1 MGSNNKT
8 EKIMIKMHIVGKLT
22 PTKPDAVHPNTR
34 RRIYDAVDEVKLF
47 TVVSHKYWEAGV
59 IEVDYVSAEPITE
72 DAPLSFINRLND
84 MLWRVGV
91 TELGLTGE
99 ITITL
104 TGAEPVI
111 YRVVVENSELRY
123 QKADVFNWEPSVTI
137 PFVSAITQ

>member
-1 MGSNNKT
+1 
-8 EKIMIKMHIVGKLT
+8 MIKQHIVGKLT
-22 PTKPDAVHPNTR
+22 PTIPDAVTPNTR
-34 RRIYDAVDEVKLF
+34 RRIYDAVDAVKLF
-47 TVVSHKYWEAGV
+47 TVVSHKDWDDGV
-59 IEVDYVSAEPITE
+59 IEVDYVSATPITE
-72 DAPLSFINRLND
+72 DAPLNFITRLND

-123 QKADVFNWEPSVTI
+123 QKADVFNWEPAVTL
-137 PFVSAITQ
+137 PVPLTVVK

>member
-1 MGSNNKT
+1 
-8 EKIMIKMHIVGKLT
+8 MIKQHIFGKLT
-22 PTKPDAVHPNTR
+22 PTITDAVTPRTR
-34 RRIYDAVDEVKLF
+34 RRIYDAVDAVKLF
-47 TVVSHKYWEAGV
+47 TVVSHKNWDDGV

-72 DAPLSFINRLND
+72 DAPLNFISRLND

-111 YRVVVENSELRY
+111 YRVIVENSELRY
-123 QKADVFNWEPSVTI
+123 QKADVFNWEPPVTI